1 MSVFSFSDKIKVILS
16 EKRPILSENAFFR
29 TNFGQKFVK
38 FAQEALE
45 CQMNISVSVSDK
57 WIFKR
62 CEKLR
67 LYSFLIFKVCQ
78 SIDLIC
84 FHDFSLELLIL

>member
-1 MSVFSFSDKIKVILS
+1 MS
-16 EKRPILSENAFFR
+16 EKRPILSENGFFR

-45 CQMNISVSVSDK
+45 YQMNIPVSVSDK
-57 WIFKR
+57 WIFER
-62 CEKLR
+62 CEKLC
-67 LYSFLIFKVCQ
+67 LYSFLIFENGLY
-78 SIDLIC
+78 SDMIC

>member
-1 MSVFSFSDKIKVILS
+1 MSVFSFSDKFRAILS

-45 CQMNISVSVSDK
+45 CQMNILISVSDK
-57 WIFKR
+57 WIFER
-62 CEKLR
+62 CEKLC
-67 LYSFLIFKVCQ
+67 LYSFLIFDVCQ
-78 SIDLIC
+78 CTDLIC
-84 FHDFSLELLIL
+84 FHDFSL